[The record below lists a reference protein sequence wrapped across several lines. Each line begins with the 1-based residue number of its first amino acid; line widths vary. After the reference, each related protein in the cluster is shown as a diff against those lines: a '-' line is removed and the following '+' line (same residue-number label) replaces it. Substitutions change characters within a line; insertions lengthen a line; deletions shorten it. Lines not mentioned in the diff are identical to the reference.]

1 MTAPKRRRS
10 RWLLTLV
17 KALVSAGL
25 IYWLLGR
32 TNLADVYEA
41 MRRVHFP
48 LLVGAFLLNF
58 VGYAISISRWR
69 VLLRAQDHPAPI
81 VFLIQSYMT
90 GIFFNNVLP
99 STIGGD
105 TVRAYDSWR
114 LGGDKAR
121 AVAIIFVDRLTGM
134 TALAAFAVFGLF
146 LFQTIHD
153 GIPYLTVVLPGVL
166 AATGLVVWAVFSPS
180 MTVGSS
186 RWFGGLPAPLRRVG
200 RRLASGLSAFR
211 GKGRALI
218 AALALSATLQINVVL
233 HYFLIAE
240 SLGLGVPFLHFL
252 FIIPVALAIMA
263 IPLSINAIGIRENVF
278 VFFFALYGI
287 AAGDALAFA
296 WLAYLV
302 LLVHGV
308 LGGLVYALRR

>member
-1 MTAPKRRRS
+1 MF
-10 RWLLTLV
+10 TLA
-17 KALVSAGL
+17 KAVISAGL
-25 IYWLLGR
+25 IMWLLGR
-32 TNLADVYEA
+32 TDLNEVYQA
-41 MRRVHFP
+41 MRRVQLP
-48 LLVGAFLLNF
+48 LLVGAFMLNF

-69 VLLRAQDHPAPI
+69 VLLRAQDHPAPP
-81 VFLIQSYMT
+81 VFLVQSYMT

-134 TALAAFAVFGLF
+134 TALAAFAVIGLF
-146 LFQTIHD
+146 LFQTIHI
-153 GIPYLTVVLPGVL
+153 GIPHLAVILPGIL
-166 AATGLVVWAVFSPS
+166 AVMGFLVWAVFSPS
-180 MTVGSS
+180 MAVGASS
-186 RWFGGLPAPLRRVG
+186 RFAGLPAPLRRIGG
-200 RRLASGLSAFR
+200 RMASGLSAFR
-211 GKGRALI
+211 GKGRALM
-218 AALALSATLQINVVL
+218 AALGLSAILQVNVVL

-240 SLGLGVPFLHFL
+240 SLGLGVPLLHFL

-296 WLAYLV
+296 WVAYLV
-302 LLVHGV
+302 LLAHGV